1 MPGGAMDKDTQPY
14 PWPAIVT
21 TLVVAV
27 FVYGLGLV
35 YSIERVAEVRRQ
47 SLVSQEAR
55 SQQMRLR
62 IDGYFGLASQ
72 LANVAAAT
80 VRVQGGPNEVES
92 TLRQLLSAAD
102 PARIQGIGVYYSHGY
117 ALPIRLNRSP
127 SAAPLSPDYVR
138 RPWFTSAQSNPGR
151 PVLSRADPPAGV
163 PFVAVS
169 ETLGPKDSDGVAM
182 VETSQAKLDALL
194 AHPAGASDS
203 AWITDS
209 AGNVIAGAT
218 PPPSMAIDASRSLR
232 LDCAPWTLQVASH
245 FADVDRAQASA
256 LGIDIP
262 LTIVAWGGA
271 LLVIFVLLRVRKLQL
286 RAAALQKSAVRDT
299 LTGLYNR
306 AYVLWRLKEALRSFS
321 IGKNPFGVL
330 YIDLDRFAVVNDS
343 LGHSVGDELLRAIA
357 KRLED
362 GLPPGVELG
371 RIGGDEFVA
380 YVPPGTDLDKCE
392 SIAQMIFSHV
402 RPPFRV
408 GDRDIHISASIG
420 IVIAAA
426 RYGKADELLRD
437 ADTAMYAAKRAGR
450 NRLTVFDESM
460 REQVLARHT
469 MENALHRAIASSQI
483 FARYQPIVDL
493 ATGEIAGV
501 EALARWMDE
510 RGTLVPPNLFIP
522 LAEQCGAID
531 AIDWVVL
538 GRACSDVRSIHRF
551 VPGLTVSV
559 NLSAARLNQADLV
572 KRIRKVLEQSQL
584 EPATLKFEVTE
595 SAIMESPEDSL
606 AVLNELCAFGS
617 QVVIDDFGT
626 GHSSLSY
633 VQRLPVAGLKIDR
646 SFITPIVKDRQ
657 SLAIVQAI
665 VALAKTL
672 NIYVVAE
679 GVEDAAQAE
688 RLAEAG
694 VDFGQGFYFAPAL
707 EIRALQTF
715 VESRKSPTLLG
726 DSA

>member
-1 MPGGAMDKDTQPY
+1 MPGPMDKETPPF
-14 PWPAIVT
+14 PWAAIVT
-21 TLVVAV
+21 TLVVA
-27 FVYGLGLV
+27 FAVYGLGLI
-35 YSIERVAEVRRQ
+35 YSIQRVGEVRRQ
-47 SLVSQEAR
+47 NVAAQQAA

-62 IDGYFGLASQ
+62 VDGYFGLASQ
-72 LANVAAAT
+72 LANVTAAT
-80 VRVQGGPNEVES
+80 VTLQMAPGEIER
-92 TLRQLLSAAD
+92 TLRRLLSAAD
-102 PARIQGIGVYYSHGY
+102 AEGVKGIGVYYAHGY
-117 ALPIRLNRSP
+117 SPPIRVTRSLSAP
-127 SAAPLSPDYVR
+127 PLAPDYAGRAWFSAAQASPGKPV
-138 RPWFTSAQSNPGR
+138 FT
-151 PVLSRADPPAGV
+151 RADPPASR

-169 ETLGPKDSDGVAM
+169 ETIGSAGSDGVAM
-182 VETSQAKLDALL
+182 IETSQAKLNGLL
-194 AHPAGASDS
+194 ARPTDADRV
-203 AWITDS
+203 WITDS

-218 PPPSMAIDASRSLR
+218 PPPSMLIDATQPVH
-232 LDCAPWTLQVASH
+232 LDFAPWTLQIASH
-245 FADVDRAQASA
+245 FAAVDRAQASA

-262 LTIVAWGGA
+262 LTVVAWGGA

-286 RAAALQKSAVRDT
+286 RTAALQKSAVRDT

-321 IGKNPFGVL
+321 IGKTPFGVL

-343 LGHSVGDELLRAIA
+343 LGHSIGDELLCAIA
-357 KRLED
+357 KRLEE

-380 YVPPGTDLDKCE
+380 YVPPGTDIGKCE

-402 RPPFRV
+402 RPPFRI
-408 GDRDIHISASIG
+408 GDRDIYISASIG
-420 IVIAAA
+420 IVVAAG

-450 NRLTVFDESM
+450 NRLSIFDESM
-460 REQVLARHT
+460 REQVIARHT
-469 MENALHRAIASSQI
+469 MESALHRAIASSQI
-483 FARYQPIVDL
+483 FARYQPIVNL
-493 ATGEIAGV
+493 ATGEISGV
-501 EALARWMDE
+501 EALARWMDD
-510 RGTLVPPNLFIP
+510 RGTLISPGLFIP

-538 GRACSDVRSIHRF
+538 SRACSDVRGMHRF
-551 VPGLTVSV
+551 IPGLTVSV
-559 NLSAARLNQADLV
+559 NLSAARLNQVDLV

-584 EPATLKFEVTE
+584 EPSTLKFEVTE

-606 AVLNELCAFGS
+606 LVLNELCAFGS

-694 VDFGQGFYFAPAL
+694 VDFAQGFYFAPAL

-715 VESRKSPTLLG
+715 VESRRSATLLG

>member
-1 MPGGAMDKDTQPY
+1 MDKETAPY

-21 TLVVAV
+21 TLVAALAV
-27 FVYGLGLV
+27 YAVGLV
-35 YSIERVAEVRRQ
+35 YSMTLISEVR
-47 SLVSQEAR
+47 
-55 SQQMRLR
+55 QQAVADQATTAQQVQLKL
-62 IDGYFGLASQ
+62 DSFFGLASQ
-72 LANVAAAT
+72 LASVTAASVGAET
-80 VRVQGGPNEVES
+80 EPSSVEQ
-92 TLRQLLSAAD
+92 TLRRLLSASD
-102 PARIQGIGVYYSHGY
+102 SSLIQGVGVYYAQGY
-117 ALPIRLNRSP
+117 PPPIRVNRAS
-127 SAAPLSPDYVR
+127 SSTAPLAADYAR
-138 RPWFTSAQSNPGR
+138 RPWFKAALADPGK
-151 PVLSRADPPAGV
+151 PAFTRADPPKGAS
-163 PFVAVS
+163 FVAVS
-169 ETLGPKDSDGVAM
+169 ESLGTQSPSGVVM
-182 VETSQAKLDALL
+182 IETSHAKIDSLL
-194 AHPAGASDS
+194 AHSRNALSS

-218 PPPSMAIDASRSLR
+218 PPPTMAIDDAKPLP
-232 LDCAPWTLQVASH
+232 LETVPWTLQVASH
-245 FADVDRAQASA
+245 FAAVDGAKATA
-256 LGIDIP
+256 LEIDLP

-271 LLVIFVLLRVRKLQL
+271 LLVIFVMLRVRKLQL

-321 IGKNPFGVL
+321 VSHNPFGVL

-343 LGHSVGDELLRAIA
+343 LGHSVGDELLCAIS

-362 GLPPGVELG
+362 GLPQGVEIG

-380 YVPPGTDLDKCE
+380 YVPPGSDLDKCE
-392 SIAQMIFSHV
+392 SISQMIFSHM
-402 RPPFRV
+402 RPPFRI
-408 GDRDIHISASIG
+408 GDRDIYISASIG
-420 IVIAAA
+420 IVVAAQ

-437 ADTAMYAAKRAGR
+437 ADIAMYSAKRAGR
-450 NRLTVFDESM
+450 NRHAIFDESM

-469 MENALHRAIASSQI
+469 MESALHRAIASSQI
-483 FARYQPIVDL
+483 FARYQPIINL
-493 ATGEIAGV
+493 STGEIAGV

-510 RGTLVPPNLFIP
+510 RGTLISPDLFIP

-538 GRACSDVRSIHRF
+538 ARACSDVRAMQKL
-551 VPGLTVSV
+551 VPNLTVSV

-572 KRIRKVLEQSQL
+572 KRIRKVLEQSELQ
-584 EPATLKFEVTE
+584 PSALKFEVTE

-606 AVLNELCAFGS
+606 VVLNELCEFGS
-617 QVVIDDFGT
+617 HVVIDDFGT

-672 NIYVVAE
+672 NIYIVAE

-688 RLAEAG
+688 RLTEAG
-694 VDFGQGFYFAPAL
+694 VDYAQGFYFAPAL
-707 EIRALQTF
+707 EMRAFQTF
-715 VESRKSPTLLG
+715 VESRKPALS

>member
-1 MPGGAMDKDTQPY
+1 MDKEQQPY

-27 FVYGLGLV
+27 AVYGLGLV
-35 YSIERVAEVRRQ
+35 YSIHTVAEVRHQ
-47 SLVSQEAR
+47 DVVGQKAET
-55 SQQMRLR
+55 QQMRLS
-62 IDGYFGLASQ
+62 IDSYFGLASQ
-72 LANVAAAT
+72 LVDVTAAT
-80 VRVQGGPNEVES
+80 VPAQAGPYEIEQ
-92 TLRQLLSAAD
+92 TLRRLISAAD
-102 PARIQGIGVYYSHGY
+102 STRVEAMGVYYLQGY
-117 ALPIRLNRSP
+117 PLPVRVDRSSSSP
-127 SAAPLSPDYVR
+127 AVAPNYTR
-138 RPWFTSAQSNPGR
+138 RPWFTSALANPGR
-151 PVLSRADPPAGV
+151 AVFTRADPPSGT
-163 PFVAVS
+163 PYVAVS
-169 ETLGPKDSDGVAM
+169 ETLGSTSPAGVVM
-182 VETSQAKLDALL
+182 IETSRVKLDGLL
-194 AHPAGASDS
+194 VRSPNTLYS
-203 AWITDS
+203 WITDS

-218 PPPSMAIDASRSLR
+218 PPPAMTIDAVQPAK
-232 LDCAPWTLQVASH
+232 LDAAPWTLQVASH
-245 FADVDRAQASA
+245 FAEVDSAQASA

-271 LLVIFVLLRVRKLQL
+271 LLVIFVMLRVRRLQL

-343 LGHSVGDELLRAIA
+343 LGHSVGDELLCAIA
-357 KRLED
+357 KRLEE
-362 GLPPGVELG
+362 GLPHGVELG

-392 SIAQMIFSHV
+392 AIAEMIFSHV
-402 RPPFRV
+402 RPPFRI
-408 GDRDIHISASIG
+408 GDRDIYISASIG
-420 IVIAAA
+420 IVIAAS

-450 NRLTVFDESM
+450 NRLTIFDESM

-469 MENALHRAIASSQI
+469 MESALHRAIASSQI
-483 FARYQPIVDL
+483 FARYQPIVNL
-493 ATGEIAGV
+493 ATGQIAGV

-510 RGTLVPPNLFIP
+510 RGTLIPPNLFIP

-538 GRACSDVRSIHRF
+538 ARACSDVRNMHRF
-551 VPGLTVSV
+551 IPGLTVSV
-559 NLSAARLNQADLV
+559 NLSAARLNQTDLV
-572 KRIRKVLEQSQL
+572 KRIRKVLEQSRL

-595 SAIMESPEDSL
+595 SAIMESPEESL
-606 AVLNELCAFGS
+606 LVLNELCAFGS

-679 GVEDAAQAE
+679 GVEDAAQAQ
-688 RLAEAG
+688 RLADVG

-715 VESRKSPTLLG
+715 VESRKSATLLD